1 MFSPEE
7 DMLSCRRNFHFHWVP
22 LLTGIARFRINLLS
36 ACSVKWFNDRNLEKG
51 VLNEI
56 SNTSWNSFSLIASFI
71 CLCFYINRYEGL
83 VLSVGGNGRSYVVIL
98 EAGPSSDMSQSKQY
112 FARISTKAGFCRV
125 YKASSVLLI
134 SLTPFPL
141 FFWLKLWFLGQV
153 RVPFS
158 AFRPVNPEDPPL
170 DPFLV
175 HTLTIRFEPK
185 RQVCLLFS
193 KLQQLVLRIDLC
205 DH

>member
-1 MFSPEE
+1 
-7 DMLSCRRNFHFHWVP
+7 
-22 LLTGIARFRINLLS
+22 
-36 ACSVKWFNDRNLEKG
+36 
-51 VLNEI
+51 
-56 SNTSWNSFSLIASFI
+56 
-71 CLCFYINRYEGL
+71 
-83 VLSVGGNGRSYVVIL
+83 
-98 EAGPSSDMSQSKQY
+98 MSQSKQY

-125 YKASSVLLI
+125 WKASSVLLI

-141 FFWLKLWFLGQV
+141 FFCLKLWFLGQV

-185 RQVCLLFS
+185 RQVCLLFPT
-193 KLQQLVLRIDLC
+193 LQQLFLGDWYVWSLIENFHSLVSELAISWGFSSFRDLLMDLLLHNKIWEVLALYSST
-205 DH
+205 